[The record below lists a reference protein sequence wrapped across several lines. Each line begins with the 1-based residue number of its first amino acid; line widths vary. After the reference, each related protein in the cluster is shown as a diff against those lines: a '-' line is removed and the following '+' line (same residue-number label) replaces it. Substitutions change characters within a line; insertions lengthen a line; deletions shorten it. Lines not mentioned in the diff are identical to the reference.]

1 MDASLSSKLLTIDG
15 EQARQ
20 FRLACRYP
28 GQRKISAGN
37 VARLS
42 LAMQRGTFVQG
53 TSIHFCA
60 LPDGKTYLING
71 NHCMEAVVSCG
82 IPQVFNVVV
91 IPVADMAAVAD
102 IYMNFDTHKQRT
114 WQDAVRAQGL
124 DQDIPMAEAVTAAL
138 GLVMQ
143 GFRYN
148 STNVDANTDRGKRFL
163 LVRQYEAY
171 AAQMHAAISGTPNL
185 NRRLCLRRAVLGVAL
200 ETFRYQGPTAA
211 DFWGGL
217 AKDDGLAA
225 RDPRKTLLRYLLAN
239 RAHGGVENF
248 YQSVLNDLQ
257 DSARDFIATGVGDER
272 LGLLEWSAPEDA
284 DPEDVDALLQANP
297 RVGYGLDLDVLRKGA
312 ARAKRLG
319 GQALTGY
326 QTERM
331 CIRVSVLNPALN
343 PRGWQACCDPGDL
356 LEARSRVALCLHLTP
371 DADHATLVA
380 AAVLDDGRVRVE
392 TIAEWSGPRAAA
404 NLEAALPDWV
414 SRVGPRVVGW
424 FPSGPGA
431 AVAARLAD
439 RRREGVRGWPP
450 RGVTVSEIRGEVTA
464 VCMGLAKEVDAG
476 QLAHSGQA
484 MLDAQI
490 DRAEKQWQGSAWTFK
505 QSGGSVDAVY
515 AVAGAVH
522 LARTMPRPRRGTGFH
537 KV

>member
-248 YQSVLNDLQ
+248 YQSRACSLAWNAFVRGEDLVQIKAKVAGPMVL
-257 DSARDFIATGVGDER
+257 
-272 LGLLEWSAPEDA
+272 LGTPWSATRDGQQKFPSDMQRTSNSAAPLFPPDMQRTSNSAAAE
-284 DPEDVDALLQANP
+284 PLFQT
-297 RVGYGLDLDVLRKGA
+297 GLKVTEEGA
-312 ARAKRLG
+312 AK
-319 GQALTGY
+319 
-326 QTERM
+326 
-331 CIRVSVLNPALN
+331 VVLYRSKA
-343 PRGWQACCDPGDL
+343 RG
-356 LEARSRVALCLHLTP
+356 
-371 DADHATLVA
+371 
-380 AAVLDDGRVRVE
+380 
-392 TIAEWSGPRAAA
+392 
-404 NLEAALPDWV
+404 
-414 SRVGPRVVGW
+414 
-424 FPSGPGA
+424 
-431 AVAARLAD
+431 
-439 RRREGVRGWPP
+439 
-450 RGVTVSEIRGEVTA
+450 
-464 VCMGLAKEVDAG
+464 
-476 QLAHSGQA
+476 
-484 MLDAQI
+484 
-490 DRAEKQWQGSAWTFK
+490 
-505 QSGGSVDAVY
+505 
-515 AVAGAVH
+515 
-522 LARTMPRPRRGTGFH
+522 
-537 KV
+537 